1 MPTNR
6 LLASPDEC
14 SRYIAMLNALL
25 EVRRQLTAN
34 GAQLEARTMLDGV
47 ISLCRTEYEARFG
60 S

>member
-6 LLASPDEC
+6 HPASSDEC
-14 SRYIAMLNALL
+14 SKYIAMLNALL
-25 EVRRQLTAN
+25 EVRHQLTAN